1 MKAPLSSKGQVVI
14 PLEIRKKLGLP
25 AGAVISFEIVDG
37 KIVLDPNPDRSEA
50 VITEEDGRRPR
61 LVDELSVGLS
71 R

>member
-1 MKAPLSSKGQVVI
+1 MTAPLSSKEQVVI
-14 PLEIRKKLGLP
+14 PLEIRKKLGPP
-25 AGAVISFEIVDG
+25 ACAVISFEIVDG